1 MKLIKGVVGFVVVLL
16 VVVLVA
22 LWLLPPRIIHW
33 AIEDYGSKAVG
44 AKVDVG
50 SVEFSWLASQLQ
62 IRDLAV
68 TNASQPMTNAVQFD
82 RIATQFDLMRLFD
95 SKVYLDLVL
104 VEGIALDGA
113 RETSGALPGVTP
125 SEEDESGFALPDL
138 GLPDPSQLIE
148 KEKALL
154 LDQLEPP
161 APRHPDHGPGLQ
173 VRRGLERSGL
183 CQ

>member
-33 AIEDYGSKAVG
+33 AIEDYGSQAVG

-62 IRDLAV
+62 IHDLAV

-113 RETSGALPGVTP
+113 RETSGA
-125 SEEDESGFALPDL
+125 
-138 GLPDPSQLIE
+138 
-148 KEKALL
+148 
-154 LDQLEPP
+154 
-161 APRHPDHGPGLQ
+161 
-173 VRRGLERSGL
+173 
-183 CQ
+183 